1 MLNKNLPVPKTVDD
15 SMSRFETSRNLSLQR
30 NRAFSTE
37 QQPHILNTLSS
48 RQKTL
53 ESFDKNET
61 LFDDKIEH
69 EKNMIDS
76 GYEKSN
82 REHMND
88 TVSRAEYTL
97 GPKKY
102 YIKRVSGEKNN
113 ENLKSREY
121 LTDKNSKIKIE

>member
-1 MLNKNLPVPKTVDD
+1 MLNKNHPIPKTVDD

-53 ESFDKNET
+53 ESVDKNET
-61 LFDDKIEH
+61 LFDDNIEH
-69 EKNMIDS
+69 ERNMFDS

-82 REHMND
+82 R
-88 TVSRAEYTL
+88 
-97 GPKKY
+97 
-102 YIKRVSGEKNN
+102 
-113 ENLKSREY
+113 
-121 LTDKNSKIKIE
+121 